1 MQKRNY
7 IMADKTHKGVVSRL
21 YEKEWTDRDS
31 GDEIILHS
39 FQIEG
44 EKRYFRTGTKR
55 PTFAEGDAISFVAD
69 AKNGNVDLKSVKE
82 VEADTVVA
90 PKAAPSKAASSGA
103 TSRDDYW
110 ANKEKND
117 VEVLRPTIAYSAAQ
131 KNATTLVAAALA
143 ADALSFGSTAKGK
156 RLDMLVD
163 FVEQTTL
170 RLAAL
175 QTDAPAL
182 LASYVPGT
190 TEGNNDG
197 DE

>member
-1 MQKRNY
+1 MS
-7 IMADKTHKGVVSRL
+7 DKTEKGVVTRL
-21 YEKEWTDRDS
+21 YEKDWTDRDS
-31 GDEIILHS
+31 GDQIILHS

-44 EKRYFRTGTKR
+44 NRRYFRTGTNA
-55 PTFAEGDAISFVAD
+55 PPFSEGDSISFVAD
-69 AKNGNVDLKSVKE
+69 GNTGNVDLKSVKQVE
-82 VEADTVVA
+82 VETVVA
-90 PKAAPSKAASSGA
+90 PKPAASAGGSNA
-103 TSRDDYW
+103 SAPVSRDAYW

-117 VEVLRPTIAYSAAQ
+117 AEILRPTIAYSAAQ
-131 KNATTLVAAALA
+131 KNATALVAAALA

-163 FVEQTTL
+163 FVELTTL

-182 LASYVPGT
+182 L
-190 TEGNNDG
+190 EGYEPMAKAEQVVD

>member
-1 MQKRNY
+1 MS
-7 IMADKTHKGVVSRL
+7 DKTEKGVVTRL
-21 YEKEWTDRDS
+21 YEKDWTDRDS
-31 GDEIILHS
+31 GDQIILHS

-44 EKRYFRTGTKR
+44 NKRYFRTGTKV
-55 PTFAEGDAISFVAD
+55 PPFSEGDSISFVAD
-69 AKNGNVDLKSVKE
+69 SQSNNVDLKSVKQVE
-82 VEADTVVA
+82 VETVTA
-90 PKAAPSKAASSGA
+90 PKPTASPKSSGSA
-103 TSRDDYW
+103 TSRDEYW

-131 KNATTLVAAALA
+131 KNATALVAAALA

-163 FVEQTTL
+163 FVELTTL
-170 RLAAL
+170 RLASL

-182 LASYVPGT
+182 LKGYEPMAKAEKVV
-190 TEGNNDG
+190 D